1 MSKIKLIENF
11 LSWQGEG
18 PDSGRQMLI
27 LRFKRCNRVE
37 SGCGCYFCDT
47 KVKMR
52 IIELAE
58 YTYKS
63 LQDAINRTGCGIMI
77 TGGEPTYDVQYAD
90 TVDLLKKL
98 KYPVANIE
106 TNGYNLPKL
115 LGDVTKKNVKFM
127 WSPKVFTDAE
137 VEEAI
142 KILEEVKD
150 DKRVFIKAVV
160 QDEKDKVIKFFDY
173 LRDKNYEICRRTYL
187 MPQGKD
193 YQELYNNSMVVFD
206 LAEKYS
212 FNFSSRNH
220 LIFGFV

>member
-37 SGCGCYFCDT
+37 EGRGCYFCDT

-58 YTYKS
+58 YSFKS
-63 LQDAINRTGCGIMI
+63 IQDVINRTNCGVMI
-77 TGGEPTYDVQYAD
+77 TGGEPTYEDQYAD

-98 KYPVANIE
+98 KYPIANVE

-115 LGDVTKKNVKFM
+115 LADVTKKNVKFM
-127 WSPKVFTDAE
+127 WSPKVFTNAE
-137 VEEAI
+137 LEEAI
-142 KILEEVKD
+142 KTLEEVKE

-160 QDEKDKVIKFFDY
+160 EESRENGNPMIDFLDY
-173 LRDKNYEICRRTYL
+173 LKGKNYEICSRTYL

-193 YQELYNNSMVVFD
+193 FQELYANSMIVFD

-220 LIFGFV
+220 LI

>member
-37 SGCGCYFCDT
+37 EGKGCYFCDT

-58 YTYKS
+58 YSYKA
-63 LQDAINRTGCGIMI
+63 LQDVINRTNCGIMI
-77 TGGEPTYDVQYAD
+77 TGGEPTYDDQYAD
-90 TVDLLKKL
+90 TLDLLRKL
-98 KYPVANIE
+98 KYPIANVE
-106 TNGYNLPKL
+106 SNGYNLPKL
-115 LGDVTKKNVKFM
+115 IGEVTKKNVKFM
-127 WSPKVFTDAE
+127 WSPKVFVNSDL
-137 VEEAI
+137 EEAM

-160 QDEKDKVIKFFDY
+160 QDEKDKIVKFLDY
-173 LRDKNYEICRRTYL
+173 LKAKNYEICSRTYL

-193 YQELYNNSMVVFD
+193 FQELYNNSMIVFD

>member
-1 MSKIKLIENF
+1 
-11 LSWQGEG
+11 
-18 PDSGRQMLI
+18 MLI

-37 SGCGCYFCDT
+37 EGRGCYFCDT

-58 YTYKS
+58 YSYKTI
-63 LQDAINRTGCGIMI
+63 QDVINRTNCGIMI
-77 TGGEPTYDVQYAD
+77 TGGEPTYDTQYAD
-90 TVDLLKKL
+90 TVDLLRKL
-98 KYPVANIE
+98 KYPICNIE

-115 LGDVTKKNVKFM
+115 LADVTKKNVKFI
-127 WSPKVFTDAE
+127 WSPKVFTDGDLDDAM
-137 VEEAI
+137 
-142 KILEEVKD
+142 KYLEEVKD

-160 QDEKDKVIKFFDY
+160 RSEEDKVVKFLDY
-173 LRDKNYEICRRTYL
+173 LKEKNYEICSRTYL
-187 MPQGKD
+187 MPEGKD
-193 YQELYNNSMVVFD
+193 FQELYNNSMVVFD